1 MKYRPN
7 CHYSHNHRLGNRNMF
22 YEWPVVE
29 IYLKM
34 LPVYHIFHISQD
46 IHQNVQMRLLPFPK
60 KDKKKN
66 VLKIELYT
74 QKYTQSKEGLSSILL
89 IWLSRFF
96 VRKGF
101 PIELLVFP
109 GALKNWFFPRKK
121 YFLKLFQPFFTF
133 ILCNFSVQTLQYFQ
147 RNFKLLFHPWKL

>member
-1 MKYRPN
+1 MNSEVGTSNSRYLILYFLGYHCKQAELFEHHSYFAGCALKWLDIKYQPN
-7 CHYSHNHRLGNRNMF
+7 YHYSHNHRLGNRNMF

-60 KDKKKN
+60 KRQEKN

-74 QKYTQSKEGLSSILL
+74 QIYTQSKEGLSSILL
-89 IWLSRFF
+89 L
-96 VRKGF
+96 
-101 PIELLVFP
+101 
-109 GALKNWFFPRKK
+109 
-121 YFLKLFQPFFTF
+121 
-133 ILCNFSVQTLQYFQ
+133 
-147 RNFKLLFHPWKL
+147 

>member
-109 GALKNWFFPRKK
+109 GTLKNWFFPRKK
-121 YFLKLFQPFFTF
+121 YFLKFFQPFFY
-133 ILCNFSVQTLQYFQ
+133 LYSMQFSVQTL
-147 RNFKLLFHPWKL
+147 

>member
-1 MKYRPN
+1 
-7 CHYSHNHRLGNRNMF
+7 MF

-60 KDKKKN
+60 KRQEKN

-74 QKYTQSKEGLSSILL
+74 HKYTQSKEGLSSILL
-89 IWLSRFF
+89 L
-96 VRKGF
+96 
-101 PIELLVFP
+101 
-109 GALKNWFFPRKK
+109 
-121 YFLKLFQPFFTF
+121 
-133 ILCNFSVQTLQYFQ
+133 
-147 RNFKLLFHPWKL
+147 